1 MIIVHTK
8 IYRESHYLC
17 LISRYKVVTR
27 NMGLCP
33 SVDSPKATVKEKKV
47 ALEPFLLDSLVLF
60 IDKLYQN
67 EKKTEKLTK
76 RNGRRVQ

>member
-1 MIIVHTK
+1 MIIHTI

-27 NMGLCP
+27 SMGLYP
-33 SVDSPKATVKEKKV
+33 SVNSPKASVKEKKV

-67 EKKTEKLTK
+67 EKNPK
-76 RNGRRVQ
+76 N